1 MKSPERVAFLVAA
14 DAELTRSL
22 IAELVRAGKRYQLP
36 IAATLPQARER
47 LRRSSPAVM
56 LLDESAL
63 DGASLRVVARELASL
78 APVIILASPTRQA
91 ELASLVA
98 TQSVDFVARAGTYV
112 PMVAALLER
121 RICEAER
128 REVTFPGVELPQDF
142 AELLRHEVNNPL
154 TGILGNAEI
163 LLARRD
169 RLPAAVAQRLETIAD
184 LAVRLREAVRRLSWA
199 WEGRQERVH
208 SA

>member
-1 MKSPERVAFLVAA
+1 MKPAERVAFLVAA
-14 DAELTRSL
+14 DAELARSV

-36 IAATLPQARER
+36 IAASLPQARER
-47 LRRSSPAVM
+47 LRRISPAAI

-63 DGASLRVVARELASL
+63 DGASIQAIATEFASF
-78 APVIILASPTRQA
+78 APVIVVSSPDRQA
-91 ELASLVA
+91 ELASLIA
-98 TQSVDFVARAGTYV
+98 HQSVDFVARAGSYV
-112 PMVAALLER
+112 PVVAALLER
-121 RICEAER
+121 RIREAER
-128 REVTFPGVELPQDF
+128 REVTFPDIGLPQDF
-142 AELLRHEVNNPL
+142 AESLRHEVNNPL

-184 LAVRLREAVRRLSWA
+184 LAVRLRETVRRLSWA
-199 WEGRQERVH
+199 WEGRQERVR